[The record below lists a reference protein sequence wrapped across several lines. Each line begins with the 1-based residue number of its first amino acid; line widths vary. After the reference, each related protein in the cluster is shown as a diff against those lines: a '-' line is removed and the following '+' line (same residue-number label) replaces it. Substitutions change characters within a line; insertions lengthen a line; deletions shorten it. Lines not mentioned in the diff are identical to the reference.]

1 MHNLEKQIV
10 LFDIV
15 HVFIDVVIYLV
26 GWRMMMGLG
35 TSD

>member
-15 HVFIDVVIYLV
+15 HVFIDVVICLV
-26 GWRMMMGLG
+26 GCRMMMDLG
-35 TSD
+35 TRD